1 MPKLIRFCFLFVA
14 MQSFIL
20 RAQTGNCRFLC
31 ETEEPRLL
39 IHSHIQNHELP
50 FLQGINHSMSLT
62 PFVFDPSVPKG
73 AVFCRM
79 ENNICFHYNIWLKIR
94 AGDVDMYHRMIE
106 VRK

>member
-14 MQSFIL
+14 MQSFVL
-20 RAQTGNCRFLC
+20 RAQTGNCRFLN
-31 ETEEPRLL
+31 ETAESRLL
-39 IHSHIQNHELP
+39 IYPGFQKHKLLFPQV
-50 FLQGINHSMSLT
+50 INYSTSLT

-106 VRK
+106 VRN